1 MAPVTP
7 GTPETPGKND
17 PRLVLDRV
25 KTVPGEVFEGGE
37 IPIRT
42 EDGRRVGALVPIT
55 REVAREPGVAALLTR
70 WREANK
76 RFFFTQFATSEERT
90 ALWLERGIFGDAGR
104 VLFFI
109 CDENGARLG
118 HYGLTGVR
126 EGHAELDNLIRG
138 ERGGDRRL
146 VYYAEVALL
155 AFAFERLGAEA
166 VMLRAF
172 ANNVLATAV
181 HDEIG
186 FLREHN
192 EPLVKEEGPEGVAW
206 KPAPPGATPER
217 ELVVMRLD
225 RERFAERFAW
235 ATAKKDTPQEGVPRG
250 GAGAAKGAVHSAM
263 YSEETPMSQTPKSFD
278 EECAEYVARMAADEE
293 VRQKTLDWINT
304 TARHKYTYNFRW
316 MGRPLIQFPQDL
328 VAMQELVWSVKPDI
342 IIETGV
348 AHGGSLIFYASL
360 LELLGGDGLVV
371 GVDIDIRAHN
381 RKAIEEHP
389 MFRRIRLLQGS
400 SIDPQV
406 VNEVRELARGRKRI
420 LVALDSNHTHEHVL
434 SEMRAYAPLVTRG
447 SYLIVFDTII
457 EDMPADSFPDRPWG
471 KGNNP
476 KTAVWE
482 YLKASDRFVIDETI
496 PNKLQITVAPDGY
509 LKCVKD

>member
-1 MAPVTP
+1 M
-7 GTPETPGKND
+7 KID
-17 PRLVLDRV
+17 PRLLLERV
-25 KTVPGEVFEGGE
+25 KTVPAEVLEGGE
-37 IPIRT
+37 LPIRT
-42 EDGRRVGALVPIT
+42 EDGRRIGALVPIT
-55 REVAREPGVAALLTR
+55 WAVAREPGVTALLAR
-70 WREANK
+70 WREAHK
-76 RFFFTQFATSEERT
+76 RFFFTQFATNEERT
-90 ALWLERGIFGDAGR
+90 ALWLERGILGDPGR
-104 VLFFI
+104 VLFFMN
-109 CDENGARLG
+109 DENGARLG

-172 ANNVLATAV
+172 ANNVLATAI
-181 HDEIG
+181 HDDVG
-186 FLREHN
+186 FVRERN
-192 EPLVKEEGPEGVAW
+192 EPLVKEESPEGVAW

-217 ELVVMRLD
+217 ELVVMRLT
-225 RERFAERFAW
+225 RERFSQRFAW
-235 ATAKKDTPQEGVPRG
+235 ATAS
-250 GAGAAKGAVHSAM
+250 AGAAKSAM
-263 YSEETPMSQTPKSFD
+263 HSEGAQMSQTPKSFD
-278 EECAEYVARMAADEE
+278 EECAEYAARMAADEE

-316 MGRPLIQFPQDL
+316 MGRPIIQFPQDL

-342 IIETGV
+342 IIETGI

-360 LELLGGDGLVV
+360 LELLGGDGFVV

-406 VNEVRELARGRKRI
+406 VNQVRELARGRQRV
-420 LVALDSNHTHEHVL
+420 LVALDSNHTHEHAL
-434 SEMRAYAPLVTRG
+434 AEMRAYAPLVTRG

-471 KGNNP
+471 RGNNP
-476 KTAVWE
+476 KTAVRE
-482 YLKASDRFVIDETI
+482 YLKTSDRFVIDETI